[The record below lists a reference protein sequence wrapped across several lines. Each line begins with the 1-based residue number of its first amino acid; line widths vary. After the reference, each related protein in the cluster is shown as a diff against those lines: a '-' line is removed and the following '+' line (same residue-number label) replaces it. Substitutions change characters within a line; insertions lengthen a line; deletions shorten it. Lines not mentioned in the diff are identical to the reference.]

1 MILKKR
7 VVFLLST
14 LLFLSGCVFN
24 QTEEN
29 IVLQIAASDVVKKE
43 TKSNNQTQYTQVY
56 EIVEEEILGT
66 KINEVVYTKSKNS
79 NGISW
84 LAAKVQ
90 DAKDASQEVEL
101 IHTYNQFNE
110 KIATITNPGS
120 KKITEAQPTIY
131 EYGAKMQKGAI
142 FNPYRVTRYGYDCGG
157 CTVRDGDF
165 SGTASGI
172 LAGKDRVMQANG
184 EWKQGLT
191 YEGYHIIATSS
202 AIPLFSIVKISNHP
216 FSGGGIIAGQPFY
229 AIVGNRGVGGSNI
242 DLFAGTE
249 KNLNVIS
256 QKGSPAN
263 SNTTVEIIR
272 VGK

>member
-66 KINEVVYTKSKNS
+66 KINQTVYTKSKKS

-90 DAKDASQEVEL
+90 DAKDARQEVEL

-110 KIATITNPGS
+110 KLATITNLGS
-120 KKITEAQPTIY
+120 KTIT
-131 EYGAKMQKGAI
+131 
-142 FNPYRVTRYGYDCGG
+142 
-157 CTVRDGDF
+157 
-165 SGTASGI
+165 
-172 LAGKDRVMQANG
+172 
-184 EWKQGLT
+184 
-191 YEGYHIIATSS
+191 
-202 AIPLFSIVKISNHP
+202 
-216 FSGGGIIAGQPFY
+216 
-229 AIVGNRGVGGSNI
+229 
-242 DLFAGTE
+242 
-249 KNLNVIS
+249 
-256 QKGSPAN
+256 
-263 SNTTVEIIR
+263 
-272 VGK
+272 